1 MIKIEMDNEL
11 GLKVFI
17 NDIPDIKEIPPE
29 SLESLI
35 SVLEIEISEILSDNW
50 EI

>member
-1 MIKIEMDNEL
+1 MIEIEMENEL

-29 SLESLI
+29 QLESLLE
-35 SVLEIEISEILSDNW
+35 VLEMEISKDYEICRR
-50 EI
+50 